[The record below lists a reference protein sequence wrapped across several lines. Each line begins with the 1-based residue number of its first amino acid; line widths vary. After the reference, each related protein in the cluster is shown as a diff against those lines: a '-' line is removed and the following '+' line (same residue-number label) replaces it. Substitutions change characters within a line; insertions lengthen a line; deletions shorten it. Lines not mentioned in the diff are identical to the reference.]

1 MPLIDELTAAVAT
14 IKSEMPHW
22 APGPDLEPDWW
33 QLCDSATAADAFAH
47 LESNSESLN
56 RLNQILQNH
65 PDPHD
70 LPCDDQDSCNLATIV
85 GSAARRSVEALHCI
99 LRNVEGMGY
108 VEASGI
114 LGEQIAGTANK
125 LVDIDRANEFLEF
138 IISSVEGDADESKDA
153 ALCREKTISA
163 IERGHDVDNDG
174 YVPIETIEGTS
185 ALSWCAEFA
194 KDATNII
201 VSSVKELD
209 DDPVEAAEALNMTDR
224 TVLTN
229 EILQR
234 SVALV
239 ILGHEHMTTSRAY
252 ERLEHA
258 ASNAYEVLEDAR
270 IESIHNQDEDM
281 GPSIEACAELLD
293 AARQAAAFR
302 TAQAALEDH
311 FSAFINR

>member
-1 MPLIDELTAAVAT
+1 MPLIDELIAAVAT
-14 IKSEMPHW
+14 IESEMPHW
-22 APGPDLEPDWW
+22 APGPALEPDWW
-33 QLCDSATAADAFAH
+33 QYCDGATAADAFAH
-47 LESNSESLN
+47 LESKSESLN

-65 PDPHD
+65 PDPLD
-70 LPCDDQDSCNLATIV
+70 LPCDDQDRFNLATIV

-99 LRNVEGMGY
+99 LGNVEGMGY
-108 VEASGI
+108 VAASGI
-114 LGEQIAGTANK
+114 LGEQITGTADQ

-138 IISSVEGDADESKDA
+138 VISSVEDDADESKDV

-174 YVPIETIEGTS
+174 HVPIETIEGTS

-194 KDATNII
+194 KDATDII
-201 VSSVKELD
+201 VSSVQAL

-252 ERLEHA
+252 ERLAHA
-258 ASNAYEVLEDAR
+258 ASKAYEVLEDAR
-270 IESIHNQDEDM
+270 IELIHNQDEDM
-281 GPSIEACAELLD
+281 GSSIEACAELLD
-293 AARQAAAFR
+293 AARQAAAFC

-311 FSAFINR
+311 LTAFINR